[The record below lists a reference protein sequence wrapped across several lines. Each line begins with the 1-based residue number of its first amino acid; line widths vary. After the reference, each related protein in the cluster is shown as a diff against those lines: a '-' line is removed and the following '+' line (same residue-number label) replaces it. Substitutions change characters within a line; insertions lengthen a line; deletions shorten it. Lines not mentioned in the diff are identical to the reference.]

1 MTVRRSS
8 NTASS
13 RRTAAVRRDPAS
25 VPRPSSAADHGT
37 DTPRDAEPGI
47 IAGTA
52 HALEVTPET
61 ADALKLWVVLS
72 RAQSAVAAHVAADV
86 QRHGL
91 TLTEFAILE
100 ALYHRG
106 AMLLGEVQRRILV
119 SSGGITFLVDR
130 LVAKGLVERQQC
142 ASDRRARYAALT
154 ADGEALLARI
164 FPGHAAAIERA
175 VGTLAPAEQQVA
187 IGLLRRLG
195 RGAAALSREDASAEG

>member
-1 MTVRRSS
+1 MTVRRSA
-8 NTASS
+8 NTTTS
-13 RRTAAVRRDPAS
+13 RRKAA
-25 VPRPSSAADHGT
+25 
-37 DTPRDAEPGI
+37 TPRDAAKAPRSPDTHAEAGATRAPEPGM

-52 HALEVTPET
+52 HPLEVDADT
-61 ADALKLWVVLS
+61 ATALKLWVVLS
-72 RAQSAVAAHVAADV
+72 RAQSAVAAHVASDV

-142 ASDRRARYAALT
+142 ATDRRARYAALT
-154 ADGEALLARI
+154 DEGTALLRRI
-164 FPGHAAAIERA
+164 FPGHAAAIRRA
-175 VGTLAPAEQQVA
+175 VGTLDPEEQRVA
-187 IGLLRRLG
+187 IDLLRRLG
-195 RGAAALSREDASAEG
+195 RGAADRTRERG